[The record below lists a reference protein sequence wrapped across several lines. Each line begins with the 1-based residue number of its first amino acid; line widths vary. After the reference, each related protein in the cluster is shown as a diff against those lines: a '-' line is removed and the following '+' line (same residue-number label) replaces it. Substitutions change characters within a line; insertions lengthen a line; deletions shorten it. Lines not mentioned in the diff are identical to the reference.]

1 MYARHM
7 RGAPALARVPAGI
20 IPLSI
25 RRAARADAE
34 ACGRIISQAFDGG
47 AVLIIGAVPAP

>member
-47 AVLIIGAVPAP
+47 TVLIIGAVPTP